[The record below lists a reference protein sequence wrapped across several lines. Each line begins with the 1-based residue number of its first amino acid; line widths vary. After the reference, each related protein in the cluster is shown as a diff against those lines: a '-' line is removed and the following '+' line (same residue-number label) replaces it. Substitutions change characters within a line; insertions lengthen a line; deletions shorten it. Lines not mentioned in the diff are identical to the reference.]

1 MSYAPVDVPAFGGLD
16 LRDPEDATGSP
27 DCLNV
32 YSARDGV
39 LSARPGMART
49 GSTNLGADPTGLTL
63 FTHAGVT
70 PPIFVVGY
78 DGALRAYNGTTM
90 AALAASYTTPAT
102 NIWSFANIGGYVW
115 CTGVNYTSFYDG
127 TVTYADR
134 MYRASLTGNRFGT
147 ITAVTFS
154 QPTIST
160 KEAGASSFTTGRNS
174 PYATCAAVQP
184 IDNRLAVQ
192 ALGAWGVAG
201 AASDSTVVFSQPDNS
216 YEFDE
221 SDYVKLDEGD
231 GERITA
237 MAAWGD
243 YLFAFK
249 RTKVFVF
256 YGNSTDA
263 AGGAVFNYRAHRG
276 LFDGGEIFP
285 GQVVV
290 ATDGLYFINKRGVW
304 FTNGQRPVLVSEKV
318 DWLFTANA
326 QADGRLLQPQPAG
339 QGFAA
344 KGMLFFPVVQY
355 SGLGVAAYNYWLVFK
370 DGEWWLWSF
379 SEYVR
384 AGAWGYTNAQFP
396 RDDAEGVNL
405 MAIDDIVTTTADANG
420 ATAFSSYYTSP
431 YMHFG
436 SPGVEK
442 LVRQTELRGS
452 GTLNLSWGVNQQ
464 THGIPRSVTMLSN
477 RGLDRTAV
485 RGESL
490 SWKVANSTTSGW
502 SLKGVTPFLRERRR
516 AGVKT

>member
-1 MSYAPVDVPAFGGLD
+1 MSYVPVDVPAFGGLD

-32 YSARDGV
+32 YSPRPGV
-39 LSARPGMART
+39 LSKRPGLSQS
-49 GSTNLGADPTGLTL
+49 GSTNLGTSPTGITL
-63 FTHAGVT
+63 FTHAGVD
-70 PPIFVVGY
+70 PPIFIVGY
-78 DGALRAYNGTTM
+78 DGALRAYNGTTG

-134 MYRASLTGNRFGT
+134 MYRASLTGYRFGT

-160 KEAGASSFTTGRNS
+160 KASGESSFTTGRNA

-221 SDYVKLDEGD
+221 SDYVKLDEAD

-243 YLFAFK
+243 YLFVFK

-256 YGNSTDA
+256 YGNSTDST
-263 AGGAVFNYRAHRG
+263 GGAVFNYRTFRG
-276 LFDGGEIFP
+276 LDDGGEIFP
-285 GQVVV
+285 GQVIV
-290 ATDGLYFINKRGVW
+290 ATNGIYFVNKRGVW
-304 FTNGQRPVLVSEKV
+304 FTSGQRPVSVSENI
-318 DWLFTANA
+318 DWLFTGDA
-326 QADGRLLQPQPAG
+326 QAAGRFVQPQPAG

-344 KGMLFFPVVQY
+344 KGYVFIPVTV
-355 SGLGVAAYNYWLVFK
+355 SSSSTTSYNRWLVLR

-379 SEYVR
+379 GEYVR
-384 AGAWGYTNAQFP
+384 AGAYGYVNAQFP
-396 RDDAEGVNL
+396 RSNAEGVNKL
-405 MAIDDIVTTTADANG
+405 SLDDTVTTTTDSG
-420 ATAFSSYYTSP
+420 TAFSSYYTSP

-442 LVRQTELRGS
+442 TIRQTELRGS
-452 GTLNLSWGVNQQ
+452 GTLDFSWGVNQQ
-464 THGIPRSVTMLSN
+464 SHGIPASVTMLSN
-477 RGLDRTAV
+477 RGWDRTAV
-485 RGESL
+485 RGESF
-490 SWKVANSTTSGW
+490 SWKVANSASGAW
-502 SLKGVTPFLRERRR
+502 KLHGVTPYLRERRR
-516 AGVKT
+516 TGVKT

>member
-1 MSYAPVDVPAFGGLD
+1 MTYVPVDIPGFGGLD

-27 DCLNV
+27 DLLNV
-32 YSARDGV
+32 YSPRPGV
-39 LSARPGMART
+39 LSNRPGLSAS
-49 GSTNLGADPTGLTL
+49 GSTNLGTSPTGVVQ
-63 FTHAGVT
+63 FTHAGVN

-78 DGALRAYNGTTM
+78 DGDLRAYKGISPF
-90 AALAASYTTPAT
+90 AAMSASYTTPLN

-160 KEAGASSFTTGRNS
+160 KASGESSFITGRNA
-174 PYATCAAVQP
+174 PYATCVAVQP

-201 AASDSTVVFSQPDNS
+201 AASDSTVVFSQPDAPHQ
-216 YEFDE
+216 FDE
-221 SDYVKLDEGD
+221 TDYVTLDADD

-237 MAAWGD
+237 MAAYGD
-243 YLFAFK
+243 YLFVFK

-256 YGNSTDA
+256 YGNSTDST
-263 AGGAVFNYRAHRG
+263 GGAVFNYRTFRG
-276 LFDGGEIFP
+276 LDDGGEIFP

-290 ATDGLYFINKRGVW
+290 ADDGLYFINKRGVW
-304 FTNGQRPVLVSEKV
+304 FTNGQRPVLASEKIN
-318 DWLFTANA
+318 WLFTADA

-344 KGMLFFPVVQY
+344 RDMLFFPVSQV
-355 SGLGVAAYNYWLVFK
+355 SSLGTASHNYWLVFR
-370 DGEWWLWSF
+370 DGEWWLWLF
-379 SEYVR
+379 GEYVR
-384 AGAWGYTNAQFP
+384 AGAWGYVNAQFP
-396 RDDAEGVNL
+396 RSNADGVSL
-405 MAIDDIVTTTADANG
+405 MSVEDTNTTTADSG
-420 ATAFSSYYTSP
+420 TAFSAYYTSP

-442 LVRQTELRGS
+442 TIRQTELRGS
-452 GTLNLSWGVNQQ
+452 GTVNLSWGVNKQS
-464 THGIPRSVTMLSN
+464 HGIPVSVTMLNN

-485 RGESL
+485 RGETL
-490 SWKVANSTTSGW
+490 SWKVSNSTTAGW
-502 SLKGVTPFLRERRR
+502 KLGAVTPYLRERRR
-516 AGVKT
+516 VGVKT